1 MLKIRMKKNTNPYL
15 KKEKSRDLKHFNDS
29 KAFIDE

>member
-15 KKEKSRDLKHFNDS
+15 REKSRDLKHFNDS
-29 KAFIDE
+29 KTFIDE